1 MSVAIVTTD
10 FAVFRCRGVHMP
22 FTPGAVLDSLDL
34 VVKARR
40 HLWPWYTA
48 ADAAPHRT
56 CSHSTWVWGRSGHV
70 KRQFR
75 MGVQRCTPTVVRKD
89 MAARTQGYISSG
101 LRC

>member
-22 FTPGAVLDSLDL
+22 FPPGAVLDSLDL